1 MQLLPLTGDE
11 MDAPAEMSVARDMI
25 RPVRRR
31 TVASLAAEAA
41 FRTRLKE
48 LGAILLE
55 PEWLGAPQKHRA
67 RCREGHECHPRP
79 DMVLRGRGICITCA
93 GKDPAAAEAA
103 FRARLAELGAELL
116 QPYVNSKTAH
126 HVRCAAGHA
135 CYARPNDVQQGG
147 GVCVTCSGRDPVA
160 AAIAFRSRVAER
172 GAVVLGEYRNAH
184 TKVHVRCPAGH
195 DCYPTPHDV
204 QRGHGICRTCAGK
217 DPVVAEAAF
226 LKRLAELGAT
236 PLYAEWRGTNRGHHV
251 RCACG
256 RESYP
261 RPADVRNGDG
271 ICRACAGRDP
281 VAAEAGFR
289 ARLAELGAEL
299 LEPYKRSGVPHHVR
313 CAAGHDCHPTS
324 GQVRDGC
331 GICRTCSGQDPAVAE
346 ANFRDR
352 LAELGAVLLEPYTNS
367 QTPHHVRC
375 GGGHDLYLRP
385 SVVQVARAVGRG
397 ICVTCAGK
405 GSAVAEAKFR
415 ARLAELSATL
425 LDPEWLGSA
434 TPHRVRC
441 AQGHL
446 SRPTPGNVSQ
456 GHGVCRFCAGTEWDA
471 FYVVTGSGVV
481 KFGITTGDGRHRLLT
496 HASQGY
502 TEVMR
507 LVTGLPGTV
516 ALDAE
521 NAVKSA
527 LAVAGEKP
535 VRGREYFDASCLAL
549 ILDVAD
555 SWLGAADER
564 AEMIENAAVATVW
577 LQQELFAA

>member
-1 MQLLPLTGDE
+1 M
-11 MDAPAEMSVARDMI
+11 
-25 RPVRRR
+25 
-31 TVASLAAEAA
+31 
-41 FRTRLKE
+41 
-48 LGAILLE
+48 
-55 PEWLGAPQKHRA
+55 
-67 RCREGHECHPRP
+67 
-79 DMVLRGRGICITCA
+79 
-93 GKDPAAAEAA
+93 
-103 FRARLAELGAELL
+103 
-116 QPYVNSKTAH
+116 
-126 HVRCAAGHA
+126 
-135 CYARPNDVQQGG
+135 
-147 GVCVTCSGRDPVA
+147 
-160 AAIAFRSRVAER
+160 
-172 GAVVLGEYRNAH
+172 
-184 TKVHVRCPAGH
+184 
-195 DCYPTPHDV
+195 
-204 QRGHGICRTCAGK
+204 
-217 DPVVAEAAF
+217 
-226 LKRLAELGAT
+226 
-236 PLYAEWRGTNRGHHV
+236 
-251 RCACG
+251 
-256 RESYP
+256 
-261 RPADVRNGDG
+261 
-271 ICRACAGRDP
+271 
-281 VAAEAGFR
+281 
-289 ARLAELGAEL
+289 
-299 LEPYKRSGVPHHVR
+299 
-313 CAAGHDCHPTS
+313 
-324 GQVRDGC
+324 
-331 GICRTCSGQDPAVAE
+331 AE

-385 SVVQVARAVGRG
+385 SVVQVARTVGRG

-496 HASQGY
+496 HAGQGY

>member
-1 MQLLPLTGDE
+1 
-11 MDAPAEMSVARDMI
+11 
-25 RPVRRR
+25 
-31 TVASLAAEAA
+31 
-41 FRTRLKE
+41 
-48 LGAILLE
+48 
-55 PEWLGAPQKHRA
+55 
-67 RCREGHECHPRP
+67 
-79 DMVLRGRGICITCA
+79 MVLRGRGICITCA

-103 FRARLAELGAELL
+103 FHARLAELGAKLL
-116 QPYVNSKTAH
+116 QPYVNNKTAH

-147 GVCVTCSGRDPVA
+147 GVCATCSGRDPVA
-160 AAIAFRSRVAER
+160 AAAAFRSRVAER

-184 TKVHVRCPAGH
+184 AKVHVRCPAGH

-204 QRGHGICRTCAGK
+204 QRGGGICRTCAGK
-217 DPVVAEAAF
+217 DPVVAEAVF
-226 LKRLAELGAT
+226 LKRLTELGAT
-236 PLYAEWRGTNRGHHV
+236 PLYAEWCGTNRGHHV

-281 VAAEAGFR
+281 EAAESGFR

-299 LEPYKRSGVPHHVR
+299 LEPYKNSGTPHQVR
-313 CAAGHDCHPTS
+313 CAAGHDCYPPP
-324 GQVRDGC
+324 GQVRDGH

-352 LAELGAVLLEPYTNS
+352 LAELGAVLLEPYSNS

-375 GGGHDLYLRP
+375 VGGHDLNLRP
-385 SVVQVARAVGRG
+385 TVVQKARAVGRG

-415 ARLAELSATL
+415 ARLAELGATL
-425 LDPEWLGSA
+425 LESEWLGSA

-446 SRPTPGNVSQ
+446 SRPTPGNVGQ
-456 GHGVCRFCAGTEWDA
+456 GSGVCRVCAGAEWDA
-471 FYVVTGSGVV
+471 FYVVIGGGVV
-481 KFGITTGDGRHRLLT
+481 KFGITTGEGRRRLLI
-496 HASQGY
+496 HAGQGF
-502 TEVMR
+502 TEVVR
-507 LVTGLPGTV
+507 LVTGLPDTV

-527 LAVAGEKP
+527 LGLAGERP

-555 SWLGAADER
+555 SWLRTADER
-564 AEMIENAAVATVW
+564 AEVIEDAAVATTW
-577 LQQELFAA
+577 LQEELFAA